1 MVRTPPESDADTAES
16 IAIHGFKPLVRIGNV
31 TYRVGRLRYGQ
42 YEVVRILDDVRLG
55 TFDCYPT
62 LTVTS
67 ATIHPAFILNI
78 ARAAAR
84 AARPSWIRRITHA
97 IRLRASDPPVNNL
110 ETPEGPTDSEVATG
124 GGAGAPPTHETAAP
138 PTHETT
144 APPTHKTAAE
154 NVTLQK
160 PDEKG

>member
-1 MVRTPPESDADTAES
+1 MGHSNESENAES
-16 IAIHGFKPLVRIGNV
+16 FAIHGFKPLVRIGNV
-31 TYRVGRLRYGQ
+31 TYRIGRLRYGH

-55 TFDCYPT
+55 TFQCFPT

-97 IRLRASDPPVNNL
+97 IRLRASDNPPPSTNA
-110 ETPEGPTDSEVATG
+110 D
-124 GGAGAPPTHETAAP
+124 PPP
-138 PTHETT
+138 SD
-144 APPTHKTAAE
+144 
-154 NVTLQK
+154 
-160 PDEKG
+160 PDDT

>member
-1 MVRTPPESDADTAES
+1 MVRTPNESDVENAES
-16 IAIHGFKPLVRIGNV
+16 ISIHGFKPLVRIGNV
-31 TYRVGRLRYGQ
+31 TYRIGRLRYGH

-55 TFDCYPT
+55 TFQCFPT

-97 IRLRASDPPVNNL
+97 IRLRTSGPPAAD
-110 ETPEGPTDSEVATG
+110 T
-124 GGAGAPPTHETAAP
+124 THEEDEEEEGEEMGP
-138 PTHETT
+138 GPHRPT
-144 APPTHKTAAE
+144 
-154 NVTLQK
+154 
-160 PDEKG
+160 